1 MFYKSDLINSPHCD
15 VVVEIFPT
23 FFRFSTMNCLR
34 HFACCVALVGASFI
48 GWSVARAQVSGNPTG
63 TYGIVSSFKDLQQ
76 TKNTP
81 KRKLS
86 LSIHRT
92 SMYTEI
98 AIQSLRDQFPFKPFD
113 LVELSDLVHLYESQ
127 KPKSMWTVCFPIFPE
142 PPAFGSKELP
152 VFLKLWR
159 FPVED

>member
-1 MFYKSDLINSPHCD
+1 
-15 VVVEIFPT
+15 
-23 FFRFSTMNCLR
+23 MNCLR
-34 HFACCVALVGASFI
+34 HLVCCVALIGASVVA
-48 GWSVARAQVSGNPTG
+48 WSVARAQVSGNPSG
-63 TYGIVSSFKDLQQ
+63 TYGIVSSYKDLQR

-98 AIQSLRDQFPFKPFD
+98 AMQALRDQFPFKPFD
-113 LVELSDLVHLYESQ
+113 LLEVSDLLRLYESQ
-127 KPKSMWTVCFPIFPE
+127 KPRVIYPTWNCINM
-142 PPAFGSKELP
+142 ELPVIGKPKVP
-152 VFLKLWR
+152 VFLKLRR

>member
-1 MFYKSDLINSPHCD
+1 MNS
-15 VVVEIFPT
+15 
-23 FFRFSTMNCLR
+23 LR
-34 HFACCVALVGASFI
+34 HLACCVALVGASFVA
-48 GWSVARAQVSGNPTG
+48 WSVARAQVSGNPSE
-63 TYGIVSSFKDLQQ
+63 TYGIVSSYKDLQH

-98 AIQSLRDQFPFKPFD
+98 AMQTLRDQFPFKPFD
-113 LVELSDLVHLYESQ
+113 LLELSDLVRLYESQ
-127 KPKSMWTVCFPIFPE
+127 KPKSLWTICFPISPE

-152 VFLKLWR
+152 VFLKLRR
-159 FPVED
+159 FPARE

>member
-1 MFYKSDLINSPHCD
+1 
-15 VVVEIFPT
+15 
-23 FFRFSTMNCLR
+23 MNCLR
-34 HFACCVALVGASFI
+34 YLACSVALVGASVI
-48 GWSVARAQVSGNPTG
+48 AWSVARAQVSGNPSG
-63 TYGIVSSFKDLQQ
+63 TYGIVSSYKDLQH

-98 AIQSLRDQFPFKPFD
+98 AMQTLRDQFPFKPFD
-113 LVELSDLVHLYESQ
+113 LLELSDLVRLYESQ
-127 KPKSMWTVCFPIFPE
+127 KPKSIWPICFPIFPD
-142 PPAFGSKELP
+142 PPVFGSKELP
-152 VFLKLWR
+152 VFLKLRR